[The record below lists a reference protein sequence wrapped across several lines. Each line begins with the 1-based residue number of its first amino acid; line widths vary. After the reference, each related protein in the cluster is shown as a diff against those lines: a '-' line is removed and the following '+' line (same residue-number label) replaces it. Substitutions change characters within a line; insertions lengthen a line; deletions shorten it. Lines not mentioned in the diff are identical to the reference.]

1 MSIAGDDGPP
11 RDFRALRD
19 LMVSE
24 TVKLPKRLQQVANFA
39 MSNPDEIAFGTAAS
53 IAERAQVQ
61 PSTLVRFSQAI
72 GYRGFSELQDVFRE
86 RLRDRPSN
94 YSDRLDSLRENAGAK
109 SPVAA
114 LLEGFCRAA
123 GRSIDMLRDRIELSQ
138 IDAAAERLAAAETI
152 YLLAQRRSFP
162 ISAYMSYAFGQ
173 LGVKNMLV
181 GSPAGTDAETLAFAT
196 ERDAAIAI
204 SFTPYAPT
212 TLTHVRQIG
221 ARGTPVI
228 AITDSPFSPL
238 VSSSSLWFEVVE
250 ADYEGFRSLSATMA
264 LAMTLTVA
272 VAELRRTAQ
281 K

>member
-1 MSIAGDDGPP
+1 MSIETDREPP

-24 TVKLPKRLQQVANFA
+24 AIKLPKRLQQVANFA

-72 GYRGFSELQDVFRE
+72 GYRGFSELQEVFRE

-94 YSDRLDSLRENAGAK
+94 YTQRLEQLRENAG
-109 SPVAA
+109 SSSSVAT

-123 GRSIDMLRDRIELSQ
+123 GRSLEVLRDRIELSQ
-138 IDAAAERLAAAETI
+138 IDAAAARLAAAETI
-152 YLLAQRRSFP
+152 YLIAQRRAFP
-162 ISAYMSYAFGQ
+162 ISAYLSYAFGQ
-173 LGVKNMLV
+173 LGVKNVLI
-181 GSPAGTDAETLAFAT
+181 GSAAGTDAETLSFAS

-212 TLTHVRQIG
+212 TLTHVRQVG
-221 ARGTPVI
+221 ARGAPVI

-238 VSSSSLWFEVVE
+238 VSVSTLWFEVVE

-272 VAELRRTAQ
+272 VAELRRAGG